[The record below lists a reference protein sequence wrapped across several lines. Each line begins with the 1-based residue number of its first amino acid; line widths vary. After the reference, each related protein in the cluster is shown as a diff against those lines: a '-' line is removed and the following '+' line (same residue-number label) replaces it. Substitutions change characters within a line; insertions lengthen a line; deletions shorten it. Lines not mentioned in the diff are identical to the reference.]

1 MEQGYLSFL
10 IQLTTRISRVR
21 CHSGVVP
28 KCAEEEEVEE
38 EEVVEGEEE
47 EKWNPI
53 NPARGRG

>member
-10 IQLTTRISRVR
+10 IQLTTGPGGVDMVW

-28 KCAEEEEVEE
+28 KCAEEEVE
-38 EEVVEGEEE
+38 EEE